1 MQNEEK
7 VYEVEMT
14 TTVYHTIYVKAN
26 NSKEACKAA
35 NELIDSGD
43 LDIESCSDV
52 CYTDSALF
60 NVQAHEVDTREVDP
74 FQVYDAKEVL
84 EDEQ

>member
-26 NSKEACKAA
+26 TAKEACKAA
-35 NELIDSGD
+35 NELIDSGE
-43 LDIESCSDV
+43 LDIENSSDV

-60 NVQAHEVDTREVDP
+60 NVQAHEVGTSGVDP
-74 FQVYDAKEVL
+74 VCIYDAKEVL
-84 EDEQ
+84 EDQE